1 MSANHEKAEKD
12 YIKGMKYKE
21 IAEKYEVS
29 INTVK
34 SWKQRYE
41 WSKDKGAHSEKGM
54 HTKSKRV
61 HTKKGGQ
68 PGNKNA
74 LGNSGGAGGPP
85 RNDKAVKHGLFRQFL
100 PDDEETRAIYD
111 SVGQTNPLDILWEN
125 IQIKFTSIV
134 RAQKVMFVE
143 SKEEMIKE
151 LKKRKYQ
158 VENTGT
164 KENPVF
170 EQFLTEEEY
179 EFQFAWDRQAT
190 FLNAQARAMSTLT
203 SMIRQYEEMCRLGWA
218 DEEQQLKLDKLK
230 AEIESIKGAGKGQEA
245 DDWTKAV
252 QEAADRRRA
261 MVNNDEQ

>member
-34 SWKQRYE
+34 SWKQRYQ
-41 WSKDKGAHSEKGM
+41 WSKDKDASIKKGV
-54 HTKSKRV
+54 HTKTKRV
-61 HTKKGGQ
+61 HTKNKGGQ
-68 PGNKNA
+68 PGNTNA
-74 LGNSGGAGGPP
+74 LGNSGGGPP
-85 RNDKAVKHGLFRQFL
+85 RNDKAVKHGLFRNYL
-100 PDDEETRAIYD
+100 PDDEETKQIFD
-111 SVGQTNPLDILWEN
+111 EVGHTNPIDLLWSQ
-125 IQIKFTSIV
+125 IQIKFTAII
-134 RAQKVMFVE
+134 RAQKIMFVE
-143 SKEEMIKE
+143 SKNEMIKE
-151 LKKRKYQ
+151 LKKRKYE
-158 VENTGT
+158 VHNVGT
-164 KENPVF
+164 KDAPMI
-170 EQFLTEEEY
+170 EQVLTEEEY
-179 EFQFAWDRQAT
+179 EFKFAWDRQAT

-252 QEAADRRRA
+252 QEAADRRRK
-261 MVNNDEQ
+261 VNANES